1 MLRKLDFV
9 LAAVHAASIIN
20 TVASISIIECCD
32 ALRAAYN
39 EQVNERGVD
48 TTWERDFR
56 PEMRTLQN
64 ITAKYWKSPARFES
78 KRFSN
83 ACKAAYKKVRAA
95 KNDTAFFIVDN
106 MELVLKSAVRADFHD
121 SFYDYR
127 FYIFRAFW
135 LNATSHAGAEMKND
149 PPFSDK

>member
-1 MLRKLDFV
+1 MLRKIDFI
-9 LAAVHAASIIN
+9 LAAIHAAS
-20 TVASISIIECCD
+20 VATGNSEIENAD
-32 ALRAAYN
+32 SLRAAYN

-48 TTWERDFR
+48 LVWERDFR
-56 PEMRTLQN
+56 PEVNTLRN
-64 ITAKYWKSPARFES
+64 ITAKYWENTLKFNS

-83 ACKAAYKKVRAA
+83 ACKTAYKKVRADN
-95 KNDTAFFIVDN
+95 NDTAFFIVDN
-106 MELVLKSAVRADFHD
+106 MEIVLKSATRADFHD

>member
-9 LAAVHAASIIN
+9 LAAIHAAA
-20 TVASISIIECCD
+20 VATGNSEIENAD
-32 ALRAAYN
+32 SLRAAYN
-39 EQVNERGVD
+39 EMVKERGVD

-56 PEMRTLQN
+56 PEVRALHN
-64 ITAKYWKSPARFES
+64 ITEKYWGSVSFDRKKFG
-78 KRFSN
+78 N
-83 ACKAAYKKVRAA
+83 ACKIAYKKTRHE

-106 MELVLKSAVRADFHD
+106 MEIVLRAACRANFTD

>member
-1 MLRKLDFV
+1 MLRKIDFV
-9 LAAVHAASIIN
+9 LAAIHAAA
-20 TVASISIIECCD
+20 VATENSEIENAD
-32 ALRAAYN
+32 SLRAAYN
-39 EQVNERGVD
+39 EMVKERGVD
-48 TTWERDFR
+48 TAWERDFR
-56 PEMRTLQN
+56 PEVRTLQN
-64 ITAKYWKSPARFES
+64 ITAKYWGSVSFDR

-83 ACKAAYKKVRAA
+83 ACKIAYKKVRAE

-106 MELVLKSAVRADFHD
+106 MEIVLRAACRADFYD

>member
-1 MLRKLDFV
+1 MLRKIDFV
-9 LAAVHAASIIN
+9 LAAIHAAS
-20 TVASISIIECCD
+20 VATGNSEIENAD
-32 ALRAAYN
+32 SLRAAYN

-48 TTWERDFR
+48 VVWERDFR
-56 PEMRTLQN
+56 PEVRTLKN
-64 ITAKYWKSPARFES
+64 ITEKYWGSVSFDR

-83 ACKAAYKKVRAA
+83 ACKIAYKKVRAA

-106 MELVLKSAVRADFHD
+106 MEIVLRAACRADFHD

-149 PPFSDK
+149 PPFSKK

>member
-1 MLRKLDFV
+1 MLRKIDFV
-9 LAAVHAASIIN
+9 LAAIHAAS
-20 TVASISIIECCD
+20 VATGNSEIENAD
-32 ALRAAYN
+32 SLRAAYN
-39 EQVNERGVD
+39 EMVNERGVNA
-48 TTWERDFR
+48 TWERDFR
-56 PEMRTLQN
+56 PEVRTLKN
-64 ITAKYWKSPARFES
+64 ITEKYWGSVSFDRNRFN
-78 KRFSN
+78 N
-83 ACKAAYKKVRAA
+83 ACKIAYKKVRAA

-106 MELVLKSAVRADFHD
+106 MEIVLRAACRADFHD

>member
-1 MLRKLDFV
+1 MVRKIDFV
-9 LAAVHAASIIN
+9 LAAIHAAA
-20 TVASISIIECCD
+20 VATGNSEIENAD
-32 ALRAAYN
+32 SLRAAYN
-39 EQVNERGVD
+39 EMVKERGVN

-56 PEMRTLQN
+56 PEVNTLRN
-64 ITAKYWKSPARFES
+64 ITEKYWGNVSFDRKQFG
-78 KRFSN
+78 N
-83 ACKAAYKKVRAA
+83 ACKIAYKKLRAN
-95 KNDTAFFIVDN
+95 KSDTAFFIVDN
-106 MELVLKSAVRADFHD
+106 MELVLRSAVRADFHD